1 MASNTTLWIVIAVVA
16 AVLVLGVLVWAGRS
30 RRNQKLHGEA
40 QRIRT
45 EVEQESAQ
53 VARRE
58 ALADETAAKARAAKA
73 EAEAKAAEAARLEER
88 AQSHRSSVDSAR
100 DDLDERRAHADSI
113 DPRVKADNTDKADDL
128 NTETADNVA
137 HLEPADARLDEQSA
151 HAAHRR

>member
-30 RRNQKLHGEA
+30 RRNRKLHGEA

-88 AQSHRSSVDSAR
+88 AQSHRSSVASAR
-100 DDLDERRAHADSI
+100 DDLDERRAHADTI
-113 DPRVKADNTDKADDL
+113 DPRVKTDKADD
-128 NTETADNVA
+128 ENVENPENVS
-137 HLEPADARLDEQSA
+137 HLEPADARLAEDSA

>member
-1 MASNTTLWIVIAVVA
+1 MATNTTMWIVIAIVA
-16 AVLVLGVLVWAGRS
+16 AVLVLGALAWAGRS
-30 RRNQKLHGEA
+30 RRNHKLHGEA
-40 QRIRT
+40 ERIRT

-73 EAEAKAAEAARLEER
+73 EAEVKAAEAARLEER
-88 AQSHRSSVDSAR
+88 ALSHRSSVDASR

-113 DPRVKADNTDKADDL
+113 DPRVKTDKNDDVDEV
-128 NTETADNVA
+128 NDAAVVNETGVVDQ
-137 HLEPADARLDEQSA
+137 DRSS